1 VRKIRVCVTGANG
14 FIGKNLITRLLVLEN
29 VEVIKIVKDTPINSY
44 NSLLEDIDIVYHLAG
59 VNRPLD
65 ENEFI
70 EGNVNTTKYI
80 LNALN
85 FDQKPV
91 KFIMTSSIQAD
102 KDNSY
107 GKSKLIAEEYLL
119 NFTSSNSISTII
131 YRLPGVFGKWCKPN
145 YNSVVATFCH
155 NVAHDIPIEINDQEH
170 LLKLTYIDDVIE
182 ELLSW
187 IKRKI
192 EIKKCHYAKI
202 PVEFNITLGKLA
214 EKIQDFPLYRR
225 NLCVPQ
231 FNNLLVKNLYSTY
244 LSYLTQDKFS
254 YPLEL
259 RSDERGELFEWI
271 KSESFGQLF
280 VSTTKPGVT
289 RGNHY
294 HHTKTEKFLV
304 IKGVAEIKF
313 RKIDSDEV
321 IIYIVDGNKPT
332 VLDIPP
338 GYTHSISNISTTEL
352 ITLFWANEIFD
363 SENPDTYFLNVV

>member
-1 VRKIRVCVTGANG
+1 MRKIRVCVTGANG

-70 EGNVNTTKYI
+70 EGNVNTAKYI

-271 KSESFGQLF
+271 KSESFGQIF

>member
-1 VRKIRVCVTGANG
+1 MRKIRVCVTGANG

>member
-1 VRKIRVCVTGANG
+1 MRKIKICVTGANG
-14 FIGKNLITRLLVLEN
+14 FIGKNLITRLQVLEN
-29 VEVIKIVKDTPINSY
+29 VEVVRIVKDTPLNFY
-44 NSLLEDIDIVYHLAG
+44 NSLLEDIDIIYHLAG

-65 ENEFI
+65 EDEFI
-70 EGNVNTTKYI
+70 EGNFNTTRHI
-80 LNALN
+80 LSALDLN
-85 FDQKPV
+85 QKPI
-91 KFIMTSSIQAD
+91 KFIMTSSMQAD

-107 GKSKLIAEEYLL
+107 GRSKLIAEKYLL
-119 NFTSSNSISTII
+119 NFTSSSLISAII
-131 YRLPGVFGKWCKPN
+131 YRFPGVFGKWCKPN

-155 NVAHDIPIEINDQEH
+155 NVAHNIPLEISDPDH
-170 LLKLTYIDDVIE
+170 LLKLIYIDDVIE
-182 ELLSW
+182 ELISW
-187 IKRKI
+187 INIKI
-192 EIKKCHYAKI
+192 DIKKSHYAKI

-214 EKIQDFPLYRR
+214 ETIQDFPVYRQ

-244 LSYLTQDKFS
+244 LSYLMQDKFS

-271 KSESFGQLF
+271 KSESFGQIF

-304 IKGVAEIKF
+304 IKGTAEIKF

-321 IIYIVDGNKPT
+321 IIYIADGNKPT

>member
-70 EGNVNTTKYI
+70 EGNVNTAKYI

-271 KSESFGQLF
+271 KSESFGQIF

>member
-1 VRKIRVCVTGANG
+1 
-14 FIGKNLITRLLVLEN
+14 
-29 VEVIKIVKDTPINSY
+29 
-44 NSLLEDIDIVYHLAG
+44 
-59 VNRPLD
+59 
-65 ENEFI
+65 
-70 EGNVNTTKYI
+70 
-80 LNALN
+80 
-85 FDQKPV
+85 
-91 KFIMTSSIQAD
+91 
-102 KDNSY
+102 
-107 GKSKLIAEEYLL
+107 
-119 NFTSSNSISTII
+119 
-131 YRLPGVFGKWCKPN
+131 
-145 YNSVVATFCH
+145 
-155 NVAHDIPIEINDQEH
+155 
-170 LLKLTYIDDVIE
+170 
-182 ELLSW
+182 
-187 IKRKI
+187 
-192 EIKKCHYAKI
+192 
-202 PVEFNITLGKLA
+202 
-214 EKIQDFPLYRR
+214 
-225 NLCVPQ
+225 
-231 FNNLLVKNLYSTY
+231 
-244 LSYLTQDKFS
+244 LTQDKFS

-271 KSESFGQLF
+271 KSESFGQIF